1 MSDRHDISL
10 QTKETIIDVIA
21 ESIRK
26 KSQAGQ
32 LTSENEIF
40 QELLKQD
47 ILKGDR
53 EESQLLFK
61 EILEETLNRYEDFEK
76 LPDKGEGPRFYSS
89 QFMTESY
96 TRILLQK
103 ETDLLL
109 LIAEVVRENSEAYPR
124 PVPLELFGDSPFNLT
139 QGELQGYL
147 EQMAKEE
154 GYRDIKQTTTSTG
167 NVFLF
172 SSLHLEPDYASM
184 LAEWFDVG
192 QFNNP

>member
-1 MSDRHDISL
+1 MSDRHDISP

-21 ESIRK
+21 ESIRR

-32 LTSENEIF
+32 LASENEIY

-47 ILKGDR
+47 ILKGDS
-53 EESQLLFK
+53 EESQHLFK
-61 EILEETLNRYEDFEK
+61 EILEETLNRYKDLEK

-103 ETDLLL
+103 ETNLLL
-109 LIAEVVRENSEAYPR
+109 LIAEVVRESSAVYPR
-124 PVPLELFGDSPFNLT
+124 PVSLDLFGDSPFNLT

-147 EQMAKEE
+147 QQMAREE
-154 GYRDIKQTTTSTG
+154 GYRDIMQTTTSAG
-167 NVFLF
+167 NVFLY
-172 SSLHLEPDYASM
+172 SSLHLEPDHASM

>member
-1 MSDRHDISL
+1 MSDRHDISP
-10 QTKETIIDVIA
+10 QTKDPVIQVIA
-21 ESIRK
+21 EGIRK
-26 KSQAGQ
+26 KSQAGE

-40 QELLKQD
+40 QELLNRD

-53 EESQLLFK
+53 EESQHLFK
-61 EILEETLNRYEDFEK
+61 EALKETLNRYEDLEK
-76 LPDKGEGPRFYSS
+76 LPDRGEGLRFYSS
-89 QFMTESY
+89 QYMTESY
-96 TRILLQK
+96 TRMLLQK

-109 LIAEVVRENSEAYPR
+109 LIAEVVRENSAVYPR
-124 PVPLELFGDSPFNLT
+124 PVSLDLFGDSPFNLT

-147 EQMAKEE
+147 QQMAKEE
-154 GYRDIKQTTTSTG
+154 GYGDIKQTTTSTG
-167 NVFLF
+167 NVFLY

>member
-1 MSDRHDISL
+1 MSDRHDISP

-21 ESIRK
+21 ESIRR

-32 LTSENEIF
+32 LASENEIY
-40 QELLKQD
+40 QELLKHD
-47 ILKGDR
+47 ILKGDS
-53 EESQLLFK
+53 EESQHLFK
-61 EILEETLNRYEDFEK
+61 EILEETLNRYKDLEK

-103 ETDLLL
+103 ETDLSL
-109 LIAEVVRENSEAYPR
+109 LIAEVVRESSAVYPR
-124 PVPLELFGDSPFNLT
+124 PVSVDLFGDSPFNLT
-139 QGELQGYL
+139 QSELQGYL
-147 EQMAKEE
+147 RQMAGEE
-154 GYRDIKQTTTSTG
+154 GYRDIMQTTTSAG
-167 NVFLF
+167 NVFLY
-172 SSLHLEPDYASM
+172 SSLHLEPDHASM